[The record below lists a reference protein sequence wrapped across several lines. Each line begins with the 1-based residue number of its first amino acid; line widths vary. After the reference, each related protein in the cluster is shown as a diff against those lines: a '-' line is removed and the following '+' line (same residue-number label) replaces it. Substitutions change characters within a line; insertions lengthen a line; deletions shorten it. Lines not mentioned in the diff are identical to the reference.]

1 MIHTS
6 DASDE
11 PGVPLLALRM
21 EKPAG
26 VSLCVRVSVCVFTCR
41 EEAGLPPVCSPTLP
55 RLSATIAVVSCRRSG
70 RTAKRD
76 NVHES
81 ILDSLQRTPFRPWE
95 AEDIDAING
104 RK

>member
-1 MIHTS
+1 MIHAS

-26 VSLCVRVSVCVFTCR
+26 GSLRVRVRVFPCR
-41 EEAGLPPVCSPTLP
+41 EEAGLAPVCSPTLP
-55 RLSATIAVVSCRRSG
+55 RLSATIAVVSRRRSG
-70 RTAKRD
+70 PTAKRD
-76 NVHES
+76 IVHES
-81 ILDSLQRTPFRPWE
+81 TLDSHQRTQFRPQK
-95 AEDIDAING
+95 AEDVDAIIG